1 MAFNGPLPV
10 LPLIKEY
17 SYIPLSAPNEIRN
30 PLILEGNNLLN
41 NPNIDLSPQER
52 ANISALI
59 KEKDYKNM
67 EYLRLWILK
76 VKKRLNLQGGRRRR
90 RRTRRTR
97 RNKRSTRRR

>member
-1 MAFNGPLPV
+1 MAFNGPPPV
-10 LPLIKEY
+10 LPLIKSY
-17 SYIPLSAPNEIRN
+17 KYIPASVPNEIRN

-41 NPNIDLSPQER
+41 NPNLSPQER

-59 KEKDYKNM
+59 KENDYKNM
-67 EYLRLWILK
+67 EYLSLWILK
-76 VKKRLNLQGGRRRR
+76 VKNRLHLQGGRRRR